1 MVRERNPEKRERFLR
16 VALALFAAH
25 GVQNTTTAEIAKV
38 AGTASGTLFLYFPT
52 KLDLIHELVLTITIA
67 QSEFIKS
74 LLDPSLSVR
83 ETFYTIWDG
92 SVRWFLDHMDAY
104 RFAQQVRDS
113 NLIADA
119 VVAET
124 GTHFTFYYETI
135 RRGHEEGS
143 IKPYPIDLIGG
154 FLFQEVV
161 AMMEYIRREAD
172 ATTRDTS
179 IEQGFDL
186 FWDGITINQTRA
198 V

>member
-1 MVRERNPEKRERFLR
+1 MVRERNPEKRERFLS
-16 VALALFAAH
+16 VALALFAAN

-52 KLDLIHELVLTITIA
+52 KLDLINELVLTITKT
-67 QSEFIKS
+67 QSTFIKS

-83 ETFYTIWDG
+83 DTFHAIWDG

-113 NLIADA
+113 SLIEEA
-119 VVAET
+119 VVVET
-124 GTHFTFYYETI
+124 GTYFSFYYETI
-135 RRGHEEGS
+135 RRGLEEGS
-143 IKPYPIDLIGG
+143 IKPYPIDMIGG
-154 FLFQEVV
+154 FLFQEIV
-161 AMMEYIRREAD
+161 AMTEYIRQEAD
-172 ATTRDTS
+172 ATAREIS

-198 V
+198 G